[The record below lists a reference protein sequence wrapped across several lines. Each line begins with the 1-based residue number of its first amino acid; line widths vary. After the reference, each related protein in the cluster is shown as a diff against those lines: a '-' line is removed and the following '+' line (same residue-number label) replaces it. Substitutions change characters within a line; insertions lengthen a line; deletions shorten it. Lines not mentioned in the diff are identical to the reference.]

1 MAISTNFTYS
11 GKLQTRTQDVTK
23 CQSEDWCQKV
33 EPCMRLDQF
42 HRQLEHALLVIKV
55 IGIED
60 LMHKGLNP
68 IQQLCFVRI
77 ESCFDYNKVF

>member
-1 MAISTNFTYS
+1 
-11 GKLQTRTQDVTK
+11 
-23 CQSEDWCQKV
+23 
-33 EPCMRLDQF
+33 MRLDQF